1 MATPTPLVAAAAMTA
16 AALSLDGVFI
26 RLGERVLIP
35 PLTCT
40 VAPGQVTTVMGPSG
54 CGKSSLLAFLCGTLD
69 PAFMAGGRVRLGD
82 NEIGELPPE
91 RRRIGILFQD
101 DLLFPHMTVAENLAF
116 GLPAGVTGRRARRA
130 RVDAALAEAGLADF
144 GDRDPATLSGGQRA
158 RAALLRT
165 LLSEPRALLLDE
177 PFGRLDLR
185 LRDRFRRA
193 VLDHARGRRL
203 PTLLVTH
210 DPGDAAA
217 AGGPVIEIAIAEDS
231 SLNSHAATTAKP
243 IVIPLPRRP

>member
-1 MATPTPLVAAAAMTA
+1 MTA
-16 AALSLDGVFI
+16 DGLSLEGVFI
-26 RLGERVLIP
+26 RLGDRVLIP

-40 VAPGQVTTVMGPSG
+40 VAPGEVTTVMGPSG
-54 CGKSSLLAFLCGTLD
+54 CGKSSLLAFICGTLD
-69 PAFMAGGRVRLGD
+69 PAFTAGGRARLGEVD
-82 NEIGELPPE
+82 VAELPPE

-116 GLPAGVTGRRARRA
+116 GLPAAVAGQRARRA
-130 RVDAALAEAGLADF
+130 RVEAALLEVGLAGF
-144 GDRDPATLSGGQRA
+144 GDRDPSTLSGGQRA
-158 RAALLRT
+158 RVALLRT

-185 LRDRFRRA
+185 LRARFRRT

-210 DPGDAAA
+210 DPDDAAA
-217 AGGPVIEIAIAEDS
+217 AAGPVIEIAIAEGDS
-231 SLNSHAATTAKP
+231 LDSDAGTTGQSIA
-243 IVIPLPRRP
+243 VPLRRLP

>member
-1 MATPTPLVAAAAMTA
+1 MTA
-16 AALSLDGVFI
+16 AGLDLEGVFI
-26 RLGERVLIP
+26 RLRERVLIP
-35 PLTCT
+35 PLTCS
-40 VAPGQVTTVMGPSG
+40 VAPGEVTTVMGPSG

-69 PAFMAGGRVRLGD
+69 PAFAAGGRVRLGGV
-82 NEIGELPPE
+82 EIADLPPE

-116 GLPAGVTGRRARRA
+116 GLPAGVIGQRARRA
-130 RVDAALAEAGLADF
+130 RVDAALLEAGLAGF
-144 GDRDPATLSGGQRA
+144 GDRDPSTLSGGQRA
-158 RAALLRT
+158 RVALLRT

-193 VLDHARGRRL
+193 VLDHARSRRL

-210 DPGDAAA
+210 DPDDAAA
-217 AGGPVIEIAIAEDS
+217 AGGPVIEISIADDISPDS
-231 SLNSHAATTAKP
+231 QVPAVAGP
-243 IVIPLPRRP
+243 IAIPLHRRP

>member
-1 MATPTPLVAAAAMTA
+1 MTA

-35 PLTCT
+35 SLTCT
-40 VAPGQVTTVMGPSG
+40 VAPGEVTTVMGPSG
-54 CGKSSLLAFLCGTLD
+54 CGKSSLLAFLCGTLA
-69 PAFMAGGRVRLGD
+69 PAFTAGGRVRLGD
-82 NEIGELPPE
+82 SEIGELPPE

-116 GLPAGVTGRRARRA
+116 GLPPAVRGQRARRA
-130 RVDAALAEAGLADF
+130 RIDAALLEAGLADF

-158 RAALLRT
+158 RVALLRT
-165 LLSEPRALLLDE
+165 LLSEPQALLLDE

-193 VLDHARGRRL
+193 VLDHARNRQL

-210 DPGDAAA
+210 DPEDAGA
-217 AGGPVIEIAIAEDS
+217 AGGPVIEIAAAGEAS
-231 SLNSHAATTAKP
+231 QNSHAATTAKP
-243 IVIPLPRRP
+243 MVIPLHRRP

>member
-1 MATPTPLVAAAAMTA
+1 MTA
-16 AALSLDGVFI
+16 AALSLEGVFI

-35 PLTCT
+35 PLTCS
-40 VAPGQVTTVMGPSG
+40 VAPGEVTTVMGPSG

-69 PAFMAGGRVRLGD
+69 PAFTAGGRVNLGD
-82 NEIGELPPE
+82 SEIGELPPE

-116 GLPAGVTGRRARRA
+116 GLPAGVTGQRARRA

-158 RAALLRT
+158 RVALLRT

-193 VLDHARGRRL
+193 VLDHACGRSL

-210 DPGDAAA
+210 DPEDAAA
-217 AGGPVIEIAIAEDS
+217 ARGPVIEIAIAEDPGP
-231 SLNSHAATTAKP
+231 NSHATTTAKP
-243 IVIPLPRRP
+243 VVIPLPRRP